1 MGKSS
6 LEEQIAEHVLKYK
19 ENHYR
24 LAYSYVKN
32 ADDALDIV
40 QESVYKAILHKSSL
54 KNPDYL
60 KTWFYRILINTS
72 LDFIRKNRKI
82 EVVDEE
88 IFGNFDSGTN
98 DDYENFDLKKALD
111 NLPDNCRT
119 IIILRYFEDLKID
132 EIAEILNENSNTV
145 KTHLYKS
152 LKTLRIKME
161 DYEEV

>member
-1 MGKSS
+1 MDKNS

-32 ADDALDIV
+32 SDDALDIV
-40 QESVYKAILHKSSL
+40 QEAVYKAIYSKDSL
-54 KNPDYL
+54 KNPNYL
-60 KTWFYRILINTS
+60 KTWFYRILVNTS
-72 LDFIRKNRKI
+72 IDFIRKKRNI
-82 EVVDEE
+82 EVVDKE
-88 IFGNFDSGTN
+88 ILENLDSGTA
-98 DDYENFDLKKALD
+98 DDYENFDLKKAMD

-119 IIILRYFEDLKID
+119 VIVLRYFEDLKIE
-132 EIAEILNENSNTV
+132 EIAEILNENVNTV
-145 KTHLYKS
+145 KTRLYKS